1 MKIRFAVVAAA
12 SALVALPSYGQGI
25 PVTGAT
31 NITISGLLSVGLK
44 NSQISQGDSPAAQW
58 ANRSAMPS
66 ETHVDDNTSR
76 LVIASTSKITEGWN
90 VIFRLENRFTPNA
103 RPSDTLLPAAG
114 NAALPNA
121 TLSAG
126 QATGWADGDTWGGV
140 SSPYGS
146 IVVGKSTFYYTDTIS
161 AGYLAPSLE
170 QPGESYRIWDA
181 NGLASFNLLSGF
193 QTGTNTAGAGVLA
206 SVTNNTMGNTRAR
219 NMVRYDSILFKPTGS
234 DLLNFT
240 LGWSKNPAAAQKM
253 WNPLQNSSTY
263 EGGQT
268 LYGKVLYNGY
278 GFSASASYL
287 DQKFQ
292 GVEDFNQTTGVP
304 NPNLE
309 LTAMRLGLSYKWQG
323 LKVGVVY
330 DSTNMKNGINNGT
343 AIVSYSDAKRS
354 VLEVPISYS
363 FGDHAVYATYSKA
376 DKTSSFANTGATQ
389 MNFVY
394 DYALTK
400 RAFIGLYYTDL
411 KNEANAYYQPFLT
424 GYSPFGGSAIARG
437 ESWRQAGVILNY
449 WF

>member
-31 NITISGLLSVGLK
+31 NITISGLLSVGVK
-44 NSQISQGDSPAAQW
+44 NSQISQGDSLASQW
-58 ANRSAMPS
+58 ATRSAMPS

-76 LVIASTSKITEGWN
+76 LIIASTSKITDGWN
-90 VIFRLENRFTPNA
+90 VIFRLENRFTPNT
-103 RPSDTLLPAAG
+103 RPGDALLPAVGTPPAQLAVAG
-114 NAALPNA
+114 
-121 TLSAG
+121 
-126 QATGWADGDTWGGV
+126 ATGWADGDTWGGV
-140 SSPYGS
+140 SSPYGT
-146 IVVGKSTFYYTDTIS
+146 ITVGKTTVYYTDTIS

-193 QTGTNTAGAGVLA
+193 QTGTNTGGLGVLA
-206 SVTNNTMGNTRAR
+206 STTNNTMGNTRAR
-219 NMVRYDSILFKPTGS
+219 NTIRYDSILFKPSGA
-234 DLLNFT
+234 DLLQFS
-240 LGWSKNPAAAQKM
+240 LAWSKNPAAAQKM
-253 WNPLQNSSTY
+253 WNSAQNSSTY

-268 LYGKVLYNGY
+268 IYGKVLYNGY

-292 GVEDFNQTTGVP
+292 GVEDISSTTGLP

-309 LTAMRLGLSYKWQG
+309 LKAMRLGLSYKWQG

-330 DSTNMKNGINNGT
+330 DSTNMTNGINNGT
-343 AIVSYSDAKRS
+343 AILSYSDAKRS
-354 VLEVPISYS
+354 VIEVPVSYS
-363 FGDHAVYATYSKA
+363 FGDHAVYATYTKA
-376 DKTSSFANTGATQ
+376 DKTSSFANTGASQ

-394 DYALTK
+394 DYAMTK
-400 RAFIGLYYTDL
+400 RAFIGFYYTSL
-411 KNEANAYYQPFLT
+411 KNEVNAYYQPFLT
-424 GYSPFGGSAIARG
+424 GFSPFGGSAIARG
-437 ESWRQAGVILNY
+437 ESWRQAGIIMNY